1 MRRGYVT
8 WDVATRRG
16 NETWQRDGISTGPS
30 ADPSENTNFYGKMR
44 RGDVAWQTWMQCYVA
59 TRRGDVATR
68 RRDVATRQ
76 DVSSVPRNVTQH
88 GAKRLKNARLLA
100 MLKGIGFYLSS
111 SICPNHCHPG
121 RAGAADVIDV
131 LADVL
136 DVLRHTLRP
145 RTQFNLDSLTKFETK
160 TWEQKKW
167 RPLCREVAC
176 ACMYLLTHIS

>member
-1 MRRGYVT
+1 
-8 WDVATRRG
+8 
-16 NETWQRDGISTGPS
+16 
-30 ADPSENTNFYGKMR
+30 
-44 RGDVAWQTWMQCYVA
+44 
-59 TRRGDVATR
+59 
-68 RRDVATRQ
+68 
-76 DVSSVPRNVTQH
+76 
-88 GAKRLKNARLLA
+88 
-100 MLKGIGFYLSS
+100 MLKGMGFYLSS

-145 RTQFNLDSLTKFETK
+145 QTHFNLDSWTKFKTK

-176 ACMYLLTHIS
+176 E